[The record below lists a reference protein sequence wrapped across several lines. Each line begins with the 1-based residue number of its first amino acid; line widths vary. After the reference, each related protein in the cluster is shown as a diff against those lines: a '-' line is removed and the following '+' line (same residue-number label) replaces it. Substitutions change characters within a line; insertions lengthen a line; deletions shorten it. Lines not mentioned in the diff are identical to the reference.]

1 MSAKDNHNNDQD
13 DIPSISMIINKL
25 KTRWRLFTQSILYLP
40 VIFVVGAVLLFL
52 VTSRLDELYYQKITL
67 DIPYLTSL
75 IFAGSS
81 DAARSILSTIAAGW
95 ATILGV
101 AFSVT
106 LITLQLSITK
116 YTSHLV
122 SRFEGDKIN
131 QFTLGWFIAVVTYA
145 LLVLKTIRTSD
156 GGGTVEGAFTPLV
169 GVNVAVVMAIIS
181 LFLFVL
187 FLRNISSYLR
197 PNILVKNVVN
207 QILSSLRLYEKRI
220 PDKRASFINKMQ
232 YGRKLLEIK
241 SKNEGVLGNINWQ
254 TISKSLLDLN
264 HHFDDVN
271 QNHQKR
277 GDEDSNYYKNN
288 NSPRKYD
295 RNIKSL
301 PVGSRITS
309 EESRHTTRGQ
319 QDLWMELTKSIG
331 ESVRKN
337 DILAVVYSCADQQ
350 YFSNSIDADS
360 YQVKQKSISPKNND
374 NNEKSDK
381 AKIHL
386 KQENVNRYTHKIL
399 SAIEITQE
407 RTYDRDPLFG
417 VDLLRSLAVKSAT
430 TYDTDVVK
438 STVTGLFKILS
449 YAASNEEKFGIPFYI
464 HSRQNENQRGEPSP
478 QDDTNVND
486 PKTRIIFVNP
496 KEVSLSDTVMNE
508 LSVICN
514 MAADGK
520 NLPIITHFV
529 EEYISLSLVIV
540 DFAPP
545 KSSEEFV
552 RVTDWFSQLLLYAY
566 TKFPDYLKKQI
577 TTPIIDFNNDIHTRY
592 PQASRTLKI
601 YMKNIIDQPINK
613 QESMK

>member
-1 MSAKDNHNNDQD
+1 MSVKKDNRNNDQD
-13 DIPSISMIINKL
+13 DTPSISMIFNKL

-52 VTSRLDELYYQKITL
+52 LTSRLDDLYYQKITL
-67 DIPYLTSL
+67 DVPYLTSL

-156 GGGTVEGAFTPLV
+156 GVGGAVEGAFTPLV

-187 FLRNISSYLR
+187 FLRNIGSYLR
-197 PNILVKNVVN
+197 PNILVTNVTN
-207 QILSSLRLYEKRI
+207 QILSSLRSYEIRI
-220 PDKRASFINKMQ
+220 PDKRASFKNKLQ
-232 YGRKLLEIK
+232 YGRKLLEVR

-264 HHFDDVN
+264 DLFDDVN
-271 QNHQKR
+271 QNHQKSNKN
-277 GDEDSNYYKNN
+277 SNYYYKNNN

-295 RNIKSL
+295 RNINSI
-301 PVGSRITS
+301 PVGGSITN
-309 EESRHTTRGQ
+309 EESRHTTTKGQ

-331 ESVRKN
+331 ESIRKN

-350 YFSNSIDADS
+350 YFSSSIDADT
-360 YQVKQKSISPKNND
+360 YQVKQKSISQKNNG
-374 NNEKSDK
+374 NNDGKSDK
-381 AKIHL
+381 PDIGL
-386 KQENVNRYTHKIL
+386 NQENINKYTHKIL
-399 SAIEITQE
+399 AAIEITQE
-407 RTYDRDPLFG
+407 RTYDKDPLFG
-417 VDLLRSLAVKSAT
+417 VELLRSLAVKSAAMD
-430 TYDTDVVK
+430 DTDVVK

-449 YAASNEEKFGIPFYI
+449 YAVSNEEKFGIPFYI
-464 HSRQNENQRGEPSP
+464 HSSQIENQRGESSP
-478 QDDTNVND
+478 QEGTNIND
-486 PKTRIIFVNP
+486 HKTRIIFINP
-496 KEVSLSDTVMNE
+496 KEVSLSDTIMNE

-520 NLPIITHFV
+520 HLPIITHFV
-529 EEYISLSLVIV
+529 EEYISLSRVII

-545 KSSEEFV
+545 KSSEEFT

-577 TTPIIDFNNDIHTRY
+577 TTPIGDFNNDLYSWY

-601 YMKNIIDQPINK
+601 HMKNIID
-613 QESMK
+613 ESS

>member
-1 MSAKDNHNNDQD
+1 MSVKDIRNNNQD
-13 DIPSISMIINKL
+13 VTPSISMILNKL
-25 KTRWRLFTQSILYLP
+25 KTRLRLFTQSILYLP

-52 VTSRLDELYYQKITL
+52 LTSRLDELYYQKITL
-67 DIPYLTSL
+67 DIPYLASL

-122 SRFEGDKIN
+122 GRFEGDKIN

-169 GVNVAVVMAIIS
+169 GVNVVVVMAIIS

-187 FLRNISSYLR
+187 FLRNIGSYLR
-197 PNILVKNVVN
+197 PNILVTNVIN
-207 QILSSLRLYEKRI
+207 QILSSLKSFEKRI
-220 PDKRASFINKMQ
+220 PDKRASFKNKLQ

-241 SKNEGVLGNINWQ
+241 SKNEGVLGSINWQ
-254 TISKSLLDLN
+254 TISRSLVDLN
-264 HHFDDVN
+264 EHFDDVN
-271 QNHQKR
+271 QNYQKR
-277 GDEDSNYYKNN
+277 SDKDSNYYKNN
-288 NSPRKYD
+288 NSPWKYD
-295 RNIKSL
+295 RNNNINSL
-301 PVGSRITS
+301 PVIGSITS

-337 DILAVVYSCADQQ
+337 DILAVVYGCADRQ
-350 YFSNSIDADS
+350 YFSCSIDAD
-360 YQVKQKSISPKNND
+360 YYHVKQKSISQKNND
-374 NNEKSDK
+374 DNRKSDK
-381 AKIHL
+381 PKMHL
-386 KQENVNRYTHKIL
+386 NQENVNKYTHKIL

-407 RTYDRDPLFG
+407 RTYDKDPLFG
-417 VDLLRSLAVKSAT
+417 IELLRSLAVKSAAMH
-430 TYDTDVVK
+430 DTDVVN

-449 YAASNEEKFGIPFYI
+449 YAVNNEEKFGIPFYI

-478 QDDTNVND
+478 QEGTNING
-486 PKTRIIFVNP
+486 PKTRIIFINP
-496 KEVSLSDTVMNE
+496 KEVPLSYTIMNE

-520 NLPIITHFV
+520 HLPVITHFV

-540 DFAPP
+540 DLAPP

-552 RVTDWFSQLLLYAY
+552 RVTDWFSQLLLYTY

-577 TTPIIDFNNDIHTRY
+577 TTPIVNFINDLHSQY

-601 YMKNIIDQPINK
+601 YMKDIIDEPNK
-613 QESMK
+613 PTSQ

>member
-1 MSAKDNHNNDQD
+1 MSVKDNRTNNQD
-13 DIPSISMIINKL
+13 DTPSIFMILNKL
-25 KTRWRLFTQSILYLP
+25 KTRLRLFTQSILYLP

-52 VTSRLDELYYQKITL
+52 LTSRFDELYYQKITL

-187 FLRNISSYLR
+187 FLRNIGSYLR
-197 PNILVKNVVN
+197 PNMLVTNVIN
-207 QILSSLRLYEKRI
+207 QILSSLRSYEKRI
-220 PDKRASFINKMQ
+220 PDKRASFKNKLQ

-254 TISKSLLDLN
+254 TISKNLLDLN
-264 HHFDDVN
+264 DHFDYVN

-277 GDEDSNYYKNN
+277 GDEGSNYYKNN

-295 RNIKSL
+295 RNNNINSL
-301 PVGSRITS
+301 PVGGSNTN
-309 EESRHTTRGQ
+309 EESRHTTTGQ

-331 ESVRKN
+331 EGVRKN
-337 DILAVVYSCADQQ
+337 DILAIVYSCADQQ
-350 YFSNSIDADS
+350 YFSSSIDADS
-360 YQVKQKSISPKNND
+360 YQVKQKSMSQKNND
-374 NNEKSDK
+374 NNRKTDK
-381 AKIHL
+381 PKIHL
-386 KQENVNRYTHKIL
+386 NQENVNRYTHKIL

-407 RTYDRDPLFG
+407 RTYDKDPLFG
-417 VDLLRSLAVKSAT
+417 IELLRSLAVKSAAMH
-430 TYDTDVVK
+430 DTDVVK

-449 YAASNEEKFGIPFYI
+449 YAVSNEERFGVP
-464 HSRQNENQRGEPSP
+464 
-478 QDDTNVND
+478 
-486 PKTRIIFVNP
+486 
-496 KEVSLSDTVMNE
+496 
-508 LSVICN
+508 
-514 MAADGK
+514 
-520 NLPIITHFV
+520 
-529 EEYISLSLVIV
+529 
-540 DFAPP
+540 
-545 KSSEEFV
+545 
-552 RVTDWFSQLLLYAY
+552 
-566 TKFPDYLKKQI
+566 
-577 TTPIIDFNNDIHTRY
+577 
-592 PQASRTLKI
+592 
-601 YMKNIIDQPINK
+601 
-613 QESMK
+613 

>member
-1 MSAKDNHNNDQD
+1 MSVKDNRNNNQD
-13 DIPSISMIINKL
+13 DTPSISMILNKL
-25 KTRWRLFTQSILYLP
+25 KTRLRLFTQSILYLP

-52 VTSRLDELYYQKITL
+52 LTSRLDELYYQKITL

-145 LLVLKTIRTSD
+145 LLVLKTVRTSD
-156 GGGTVEGAFTPLV
+156 GGGTVEVAFTPLV

-187 FLRNISSYLR
+187 FLKNIGSYLR
-197 PNILVKNVVN
+197 PNILVTNVIN
-207 QILSSLRLYEKRI
+207 QILSSLRSYEKRI
-220 PDKRASFINKMQ
+220 PDKRGSFKNKLQ

-241 SKNEGVLGNINWQ
+241 SENEGVLGNINWQ

-264 HHFDDVN
+264 DHFDDVN

-277 GDEDSNYYKNN
+277 GDEGSNYYKNN

-295 RNIKSL
+295 RNNNINSL
-301 PVGSRITS
+301 PVGGSITN

-331 ESVRKN
+331 DGVRKN
-337 DILAVVYSCADQQ
+337 DILAIVYSCADQQ
-350 YFSNSIDADS
+350 YFSSSIDADS
-360 YQVKQKSISPKNND
+360 YQVKQKSMSQKNND
-374 NNEKSDK
+374 NNRKSDK
-381 AKIHL
+381 PKIHL
-386 KQENVNRYTHKIL
+386 NQENVNRYTHKIL

-407 RTYDRDPLFG
+407 RTYDKDPLFG
-417 VDLLRSLAVKSAT
+417 IELLRSLAVKSAAT
-430 TYDTDVVK
+430 HDTDVVK

-449 YAASNEEKFGIPFYI
+449 YAVSNEEKFGIPFYI
-464 HSRQNENQRGEPSP
+464 HSRQNENQRDELLP
-478 QDDTNVND
+478 QEGRNIND

-496 KEVSLSDTVMNE
+496 KEVSLLDTIMNE

-520 NLPIITHFV
+520 HLPIITHFV

-577 TTPIIDFNNDIHTRY
+577 TTPIVRFNNDLHSRS
-592 PQASRTLKI
+592 PQASRTLRI
-601 YMKNIIDQPINK
+601 YMQNIIG
-613 QESMK
+613 ESS